1 MHGPSSVNNL
11 HDWQILVTFSWITLN
26 ILFALLWLTP
36 RLANETSK
44 HLIVNTMEMIFIAQA
59 VTPSSRHSGLVQ
71 PTTHTSKKI
80 PNNLQNDENC
90 KFFEKCCV
98 IIVINVKNSG
108 NLKVVQIEI
117 QFKNTT
123 KNIFF
128 NKSADTLTFR
138 NPAKFKIKN

>member
-1 MHGPSSVNNL
+1 
-11 HDWQILVTFSWITLN
+11 
-26 ILFALLWLTP
+26 
-36 RLANETSK
+36 
-44 HLIVNTMEMIFIAQA
+44 MEMIFIAQA

-108 NLKVVQIEI
+108 NFKVVQIEI
-117 QFKNTT
+117 NSKTQV
-123 KNIFF
+123 FF
-128 NKSADTLTFR
+128 IKSADTLTFL
-138 NPAKFKIKN
+138 NPSKFKTKN